1 MTSLPLSPKFSPSIH
16 KCIFPSNPNVMK
28 LPRQQ
33 KRSHRIFF
41 LLLCYANP
49 KINQLFFRDC
59 VISGRERKNTFF
71 IIISG
76 HSITTEYQCMQPWKR
91 SAIYR
96 APVVI
101 NPPKGKML
109 ISLCCCCCYDEK
121 RKRKKNYKNRN
132 KNFNYQHRWLWGDEE
147 EKNTEYVSV
156 WVIQAR

>member
-1 MTSLPLSPKFSPSIH
+1 MHFPLKSECYEIAKTAKKKSQ
-16 KCIFPSNPNVMK
+16 N
-28 LPRQQ
+28 
-33 KRSHRIFF
+33 F
-41 LLLCYANP
+41 LLAALLCESKN
-49 KINQLFFRDC
+49 KSTFFRDC

-109 ISLCCCCCYDEK
+109 ISLCCCCCCYDEK